1 MTISEVEKICRDL
14 LQTIYS
20 VGERKVSILADGETF
35 KSFIEEANKL
45 KNSIEE
51 AIKNCHVEKQTQCHP
66 LAHKP
71 IPDDIYE
78 ALPSI
83 PEDQRIVHFT
93 YPWNPKG
100 DTYLREWSR
109 HYNGMG
115 KPFTLPTK
123 LIFEKIN
130 I

>member
-1 MTISEVEKICRDL
+1 MNNLKEAEKTCRDL
-14 LQTIYS
+14 LTAIYAIGDKKIQ
-20 VGERKVSILADGETF
+20 VEVEYF
-35 KSFIEEANKL
+35 MNEANKL

-83 PEDQRIVHFT
+83 PEDQKIVHFT

-130 I
+130 F